1 MSEFSAKNLIWDESA
16 TPAELHSLL
25 EEIGKHYSIS
35 TDKAAGTTSVEF
47 VKGGSEST
55 VQVTLQACHT
65 RIEYNQ
71 PYHAARGLGSLLS
84 GVVREGRPYV
94 EQTAFETLGI
104 MLDCSR
110 SAVMKVDHFKGW
122 LRQLALLGYNM
133 AMLYTEEIYELP
145 GEEYFGYLRG
155 RYSADEL
162 KEIDRYAASLNIEM
176 IGCIQTLG
184 HLEHLLK
191 WPAYASVKDTTEV
204 MLVDE
209 DATYELIEKMIVQ
222 FSDCFGSRRIHIG
235 MDEAND
241 LGRGRFM
248 DVKGYEQGYDLFN
261 RHLGKVTGICEKN
274 GLKPMIWSDMY
285 FTMASKTGDY
295 CDPEAVVPEDVKK
308 AIPSGVDL
316 VFWHYFHDNESFYL
330 DWIERHRKL
339 GKEPIMA
346 SAIWT
351 HLQFWYSHH
360 LTQPAAKA
368 CIGACRKSKLK
379 EIIFTMWGD
388 GSSYCEFDSA
398 LAGMAYSAELA
409 YAGDHSDDKKLAA
422 RFAAICGADY
432 DVVLGASELNQ
443 ISYRDS
449 LVWDDPILKVEW
461 KERKKKD
468 SRYWS
473 KAVATASELAEK
485 LSVHVQTVA
494 PIDLAH
500 AYNLVVYLKRRIELG
515 LKLEQ
520 SYLAGDKANL
530 GKVRKL
536 IPEVIESID
545 ELLISLRRQWLRR
558 NKPFGLEALQQ
569 RFGGTKQRYLELDQR
584 LSELIAGEIDEIAEL
599 AEGL

>member
-1 MSEFSAKNLIWDESA
+1 MPNPNVLMWEEPE
-16 TPAELHSLL
+16 TPAELKSLL
-25 EEIGKHYSIS
+25 NEIGKFYPIS
-35 TDKAAGTTSVEF
+35 KGKVPGAIAVEF
-47 VKGGSEST
+47 ENAGPKST
-55 VQVTLQACHT
+55 LQVTLQGSHA
-65 RIEYNQ
+65 RIIYGR
-71 PYHAARGLGSLLS
+71 PHHAARGLGALVS
-84 GVVREGRPYV
+84 GLVQEGKPYL
-94 EQTAFETLGI
+94 EQTPFETLGI

-110 SAVMKVDHFKGW
+110 NAVMTVEHFKGW

-133 AMLYTEEIYELP
+133 AMLYTEETYELP

-155 RYSADEL
+155 RYTADEL
-162 KEIDRYAASLNIEM
+162 KEIDRYAGSLNIEM
-176 IGCIQTLG
+176 IGCIQALG

-191 WPAYASVKDTTEV
+191 WPAYAQVKDTPTV
-204 MLVDE
+204 MLVDK
-209 DATYELIEKMIVQ
+209 DGTYELIEKMISQ
-222 FSDCFGSRRIHIG
+222 LANCFQSRRIHIG
-235 MDEAND
+235 MDETHD

-248 DVKGYEQGYDLFN
+248 DLKGYERGYDLFN
-261 RHLGKVTGICEKN
+261 RHLGRVVGICKKHD
-274 GLKPMIWSDMY
+274 LKSMIWSDMY
-285 FTMASKTGDY
+285 FRMGCESGDY
-295 CDPEAVVPEDVKK
+295 YDPKTVIPEDVK
-308 AIPSGVDL
+308 AGIDAQVDL
-316 VFWHYFHDNESFYL
+316 VYWDYYHDNEAFYL

-346 SAIWT
+346 SGIWT
-351 HLQFWYSHH
+351 WAQFWYNHK
-360 LTQPAAKA
+360 LTQAAATA
-368 CIGACRKSKLK
+368 CIDACRKSGLK
-379 EIIFTMWGD
+379 EIFFTMWGD
-388 GSSYCEFDSA
+388 GGAYCEFDSA